1 MNALEI
7 KNLSVS
13 FLMYDKGI
21 KKKALK
27 VISDLSISISPV
39 KFTPSSAQAAPVRVC
54 LRTRCSEYCRKTPLP
69 RAR

>member
-21 KKKALK
+21 KKKG
-27 VISDLSISISPV
+27 
-39 KFTPSSAQAAPVRVC
+39 AQGH
-54 LRTRCSEYCRKTPLP
+54 LRFEHKHK
-69 RAR
+69 AR

>member
-27 VISDLSISISPV
+27 VISDLSISIKPGEIHAV
-39 KFTPSSAQAAPVRVC
+39 IGSSG
-54 LRTRCSEYCRKTPLP
+54 CRKTPLP